1 MTTDQYKIRLSTE
14 MIQKL
19 RDAAARFGVSSGNQI
34 ASEVIEIYFDFWIAS
49 KEAQHAMIEKQ
60 RAAFHEPIEKLVNPP
75 KKKASHRK

>member
-1 MTTDQYKIRLSTE
+1 ME

-19 RDAAARFGVSSGNQI
+19 RDAAERFGMPSGNQI

-60 RAAFHEPIEKLVNPP
+60 RASFQESAEKLVGPP
-75 KKKASHRK
+75 KKKGSPRK